1 MNLNE
6 TFKAVRAASRKLAM
20 MDAQTINTVL
30 CAVADKIEEKNG
42 CAAESQSGRLAAN
55 GNVQSE
61 IRPLEAD
68 AGTFGRNSSR
78 YASGG
83 FFAFTVR
90 NSERSLYGT
99 QRTSFTEGER
109 AVWGDR
115 SNL

>member
-1 MNLNE
+1 MNLNKIIMNLNE

-30 CAVADKIEEKNG
+30 CAVADKIEE
-42 CAAESQSGRLAAN
+42 LAAN

-68 AGTFGRNSSR
+68 AGTAGRNSCR

-90 NSERSLYGT
+90 NSERSLYGA